1 MPPVAS
7 TDRPKKPR
15 NRHSPHQLA
24 ALNELYERDEHPA
37 LEVRTSLADRLGMET
52 KTVNS
57 WFQNKRASTKKRTV
71 PSKSIAPHAARINS
85 SRPSHS
91 SSTSS
96 TPRPSESGDY
106 PDDDYPDSHPHHL
119 PDDNHSW
126 PSYQTAD
133 PEHNFLS
140 ESESMA
146 RRLRNN
152 RLSAEQKEAL
162 RKAFVENPNPSS
174 DQRQAL
180 ADSVGMRYQ
189 GVSEW
194 FQKQPSTL
202 KNPVEEEPE
211 PLLVQPDAEPRN
223 IPAFP
228 PPSKHPSLGLPPPTQ
243 HPSLALSRPRRSP
256 SVHSSNPDESSPSK
270 RSSRRSNTPYSMSS
284 RMRRAR
290 PEPHQLDA
298 LKDLFIKNPTPT
310 IEQRTA
316 LALEIGM
323 DLGKVTNWFRN
334 LRQTS
339 RRRAKKNEDGD
350 DDYGYSYPHRTES
363 ANVSRSTT
371 PSTDFDDDERM
382 DQDYDEDSHMAGPHS
397 DVGSDDEYQ
406 EAVTP
411 SPPPSPLP
419 PKTKVDERSEAPRH
433 RLDLTSLSAL
443 ALDYAEGEK
452 AAMKFSSGIKF
463 EDALLLVSFS
473 QQYVH

>member
-71 PSKSIAPHAARINS
+71 SSKSVAHHAARINS

-106 PDDDYPDSHPHHL
+106 PDDDYPDSHQHHL
-119 PDDNHSW
+119 PDDSHSW

-133 PEHNFLS
+133 PEHNLLS
-140 ESESMA
+140 ETESMA
-146 RRLRNN
+146 RRLRL
-152 RLSAEQKEAL
+152 RPSAEQKEAL
-162 RKAFVENPNPSS
+162 RKAYVENPNPSS

-202 KNPVEEEPE
+202 KNSEEEPE
-211 PLLVQPDAEPRN
+211 LLLTAPVQPDAEPRN

-323 DLGKVTNWFRN
+323 DLGK
-334 LRQTS
+334 
-339 RRRAKKNEDGD
+339 NEDDD
-350 DDYGYSYPHRTES
+350 DDYGYSYPHRTDS

-371 PSTDFDDDERM
+371 PSTEFDDHERM

-406 EAVTP
+406 EAVTRP
-411 SPPPSPLP
+411 RTITSASQ
-419 PKTKVDERSEAPRH
+419 DQSRREIRSSA
-433 RLDLTSLSAL
+433 TSTRP
-443 ALDYAEGEK
+443 
-452 AAMKFSSGIKF
+452 
-463 EDALLLVSFS
+463 
-473 QQYVH
+473 H